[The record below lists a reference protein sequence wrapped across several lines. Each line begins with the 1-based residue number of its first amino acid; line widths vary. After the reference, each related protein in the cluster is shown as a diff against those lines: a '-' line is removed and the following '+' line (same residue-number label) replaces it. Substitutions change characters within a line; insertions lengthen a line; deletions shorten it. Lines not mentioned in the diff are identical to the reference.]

1 MSESKLLLILEPAS
15 FWLLSLSL
23 SVPYFFENMFCSV
36 FHPSVILCGPCHHL
50 PIFVFSL
57 QTENLKITLANQCSS
72 FVVPPVL
79 FSLIFSVGFLKMK
92 KKVSLFPSL
101 PTLSLCSFRWEHQYL
116 MLILPRWYSSGP
128 LAHKIFTSKEKMPTR
143 RWSHYKNFTQ
153 SKHTHTHTCALA
165 LTGIV
170 LMQMFFFIYNFCQ
183 EQLETWKNGARA
195 EYLFA
200 GLILPRW
207 IFLIAVQPYLCYA
220 PLYKHCVSLK
230 PHSKFQPNSCPTG

>member
-50 PIFVFSL
+50 PVFVFSL

-128 LAHKIFTSKEKMPTR
+128 LAHKTFTLKEKMPTR

-153 SKHTHTHTCALA
+153 SKHTHTHLCTGAERYSSDANVYIFITFVKNKWKHGRMEREQNTCL
-165 LTGIV
+165 LV
-170 LMQMFFFIYNFCQ
+170 SYSH
-183 EQLETWKNGARA
+183 
-195 EYLFA
+195 A
-200 GLILPRW
+200 G
-207 IFLIAVQPYLCYA
+207 F
-220 PLYKHCVSLK
+220 S
-230 PHSKFQPNSCPTG
+230 